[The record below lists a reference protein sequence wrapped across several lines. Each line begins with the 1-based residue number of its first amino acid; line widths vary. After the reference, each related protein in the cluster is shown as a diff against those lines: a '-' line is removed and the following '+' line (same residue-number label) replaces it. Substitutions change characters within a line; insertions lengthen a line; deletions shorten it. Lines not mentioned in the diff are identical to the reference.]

1 MTPRNAQVVKQV
13 YKPVDCPNGCPKEAN
28 EVITDSKDFQYAKCG
43 QCQRLLSIYTTE
55 GEPQTK
61 MIKQR

>member
-1 MTPRNAQVVKQV
+1 MPPRNAQVIKQV

-28 EVITDSKDFQYAKCG
+28 DMVTESKTFQYVMCG
-43 QCQRLLSIYTTE
+43 QCRRLLSVHNADA
-55 GEPQTK
+55 EPQTK